1 MTTSAAPAAP
11 ERIEF
16 ETTDPARAIEYLSSA
31 YRASLQVSGLR
42 AGFLFR
48 HSRADGG
55 SFALDEVRMPVDLT
69 VRQEP
74 LQSLV
79 IVQIDAGR
87 MERACGEVSERFVSG
102 DVFVDAEPS
111 LPATLRL
118 LEVVTQTV
126 VLDLAVLTQV
136 AATSPTR
143 VAGPIRLTSYQPTS
157 VSAALQ
163 WQRTVTYLRDLLAN
177 TEAAAQPLIRGNAAR
192 MLAATVLATFP
203 NTAVIDPTAQDRH
216 DATGTTVRRATA
228 FIEQHPDEDISV
240 ADIAAA
246 ANVSIRAVQFAFRRQ
261 LDTTP
266 MAYLRTVR
274 LDHAHH
280 DLLAT
285 DPSRGDTVT
294 GIAARW
300 GFYSNSRFATRYR
313 RAYGVS
319 PRDTLLYAG
328 LDLTAG
334 RRRPRQVGLR

>member
-11 ERIEF
+11 GRIEF
-16 ETTDPARAIEYLSSA
+16 KTTDPAGAIDYLSNA
-31 YRASLQVSGLR
+31 YRATLRVSGYR
-42 AGFLFR
+42 DGYLFR

-74 LQSLV
+74 LESLV

-87 MERACGEVSERFVSG
+87 LERECGNVSERFVSG

-118 LEVVTQTV
+118 LEVETQTV

-136 AATSPTR
+136 AAASPDR
-143 VAGPIRLTSYQPTS
+143 VAGPIRLTSFQPRS
-157 VSAALQ
+157 ALAALQ
-163 WQRTVTYLRDLLAN
+163 WQRTVTFLRDLLAN
-177 TEAAAQPLIRGNAAR
+177 TEAVAQPLIRGNAAR
-192 MLAATVLATFP
+192 LLAATVLATFP
-203 NTAVIDPTAQDRH
+203 NTAVTDPTAQDRQ
-216 DATGTTVRRATA
+216 DATSSTVRRAIA
-228 FIEQHPDEDISV
+228 FIEQHPEADIGV

-266 MAYLRTVR
+266 MAYLRAVR
-274 LDHAHH
+274 LDHAHR

-285 DPSRGDTVT
+285 DPDHGDTVT
-294 GIAARW
+294 GIASRW
-300 GFYSNSRFATRYR
+300 GFYSSSRFATQYR

-319 PRDTLLYAG
+319 PRDTLSCEG
-328 LDLTAG
+328 LEIH
-334 RRRPRQVGLR
+334 

>member
-11 ERIEF
+11 GRIEF
-16 ETTDPARAIEYLSSA
+16 RTTDPARAIDYLSNT
-31 YRASLQVSGLR
+31 YRASLRVSGFR
-42 AGFLFR
+42 DGYLFR

-55 SFALDEVRMPVDLT
+55 SFALDEVQVPVDLT

-74 LQSLV
+74 LESLV
-79 IVQIDAGR
+79 VVQIDAGR
-87 MERACGEVSERFVSG
+87 MERECGNVSERFVSG

-126 VLDLAVLTQV
+126 VLDLAVLAQV

-143 VAGPIRLTSYQPTS
+143 VAGPIRLTGYQPTS
-157 VSAALQ
+157 PSAALQ
-163 WQRTVTYLRDLLAN
+163 WQRTVTYLREVLAD
-177 TEAAAQPLIRGNAAR
+177 TQAAAQPLIRGNAAR
-192 MLAATVLATFP
+192 LLAATVLATFP
-203 NTAVIDPTAQDRH
+203 NTAVTDLTSRDRH

-228 FIEQHPDEDISV
+228 FIEQRPAEDISV

-274 LDHAHH
+274 LDHAHR

-285 DPSRGDTVT
+285 DPNQGDTVT

-300 GFYSNSRFATRYR
+300 GFYSNSRFATQYR
-313 RAYGVS
+313 LAYGVS
-319 PRDTLLYAG
+319 PRDTLLSGG
-328 LDLTAG
+328 LDIPAG
-334 RRRPRQVGLR
+334 RRRPVQGAHG

>member
-1 MTTSAAPAAP
+1 MTTSTAPATRRP
-11 ERIEF
+11 IEF
-16 ETTDPARAIEYLSSA
+16 ETSDPARAIDYLSHA
-31 YRASLQVSGLR
+31 YRASLRVSGFR
-42 AGFLFR
+42 AGYLFR

-55 SFALDEVRMPVDLT
+55 SFAVDDVRMPVDLT

-79 IVQIDAGR
+79 IVQINAGR
-87 MERACGEVSERFVSG
+87 MER
-102 DVFVDAEPS
+102 
-111 LPATLRL
+111 T
-118 LEVVTQTV
+118 
-126 VLDLAVLTQV
+126 
-136 AATSPTR
+136 
-143 VAGPIRLTSYQPTS
+143 
-157 VSAALQ
+157 SAALQ

-203 NTAVIDPTAQDRH
+203 NTAVVDPTAQDRH

-285 DPSRGDTVT
+285 DPAQGDTVT

-328 LDLTAG
+328 PDLPAS
-334 RRRPRQVGLR
+334 RRRPRRAGLR